1 MQLINMPK
9 FGVLFTIKVSILYKQ
24 KNKNISVLYSGS
36 SPYINYQVRS
46 QFSSLPG

>member
-24 KNKNISVLYSGS
+24 KNKNISVCTVEVHLT
-36 SPYINYQVRS
+36 
-46 QFSSLPG
+46 